1 MVLKEAMKEMWL
13 RGTKV
18 KHWRLIYKMNSNNIL
33 TPITILG
40 KCKEVKVKEMIKQ
53 GSILGAAISAM
64 TIDSLTRIIENHGG
78 SWQIGGIQI
87 HPLLFQD
94 DIFAVSKTEN
104 MQKLIN
110 KIEVFQNLK
119 RLQFHEDK
127 TKKSIINGKR
137 DETLYINGIEIKRAR
152 SHKYL
157 GKIIEEKGKIK
168 EEIKKRMEKA
178 TTQAIQTMIVIKHQE
193 MCHKRIEVGIRLLQ
207 TVIIPTLTFGA
218 ETWTKLNKGEKENMN
233 RIQTQ
238 YLTNVLGV
246 PPTTP
251 ICALLH
257 ETGLMKIEHIVNQR
271 KLEYYVDLH
280 NREDERLEVRIRKY
294 QENERMTYETEIEEL
309 IKLYKIEE
317 NLKEIGKYEGKKIIK
332 KAIEKKNKEEIDE
345 QKNKGRKTQNLE
357 RWKEDYLR
365 NLKYKDART
374 IFELRSNMIK
384 VKANYKN
391 EHAGQ
396 IKCELC
402 KEKDETTQHIF
413 ECKENGNLLKEIN
426 VKESTEETLKIN
438 NLEKIAETTRMIMER
453 RKEKIGKKVP

>member
-1 MVLKEAMKEMWL
+1 
-13 RGTKV
+13 
-18 KHWRLIYKMNSNNIL
+18 
-33 TPITILG
+33 
-40 KCKEVKVKEMIKQ
+40 
-53 GSILGAAISAM
+53 
-64 TIDSLTRIIENHGG
+64 
-78 SWQIGGIQI
+78 
-87 HPLLFQD
+87 
-94 DIFAVSKTEN
+94 
-104 MQKLIN
+104 
-110 KIEVFQNLK
+110 
-119 RLQFHEDK
+119 
-127 TKKSIINGKR
+127 
-137 DETLYINGIEIKRAR
+137 
-152 SHKYL
+152 
-157 GKIIEEKGKIK
+157 
-168 EEIKKRMEKA
+168 MEKA
-178 TTQAIQTMIVIKHQE
+178 TTQAIQNRIVIKHQE

-280 NREDERLEVRIRKY
+280 NREDERLEVRKRKY

-317 NLKEIGKYEGKKIIK
+317 NLKEIGKYEGKNIIK

-345 QKNKGRKTQNLE
+345 QKNKGRKTQNIE

>member
-1 MVLKEAMKEMWL
+1 
-13 RGTKV
+13 
-18 KHWRLIYKMNSNNIL
+18 
-33 TPITILG
+33 
-40 KCKEVKVKEMIKQ
+40 
-53 GSILGAAISAM
+53 
-64 TIDSLTRIIENHGG
+64 
-78 SWQIGGIQI
+78 
-87 HPLLFQD
+87 
-94 DIFAVSKTEN
+94 
-104 MQKLIN
+104 
-110 KIEVFQNLK
+110 
-119 RLQFHEDK
+119 
-127 TKKSIINGKR
+127 
-137 DETLYINGIEIKRAR
+137 
-152 SHKYL
+152 
-157 GKIIEEKGKIK
+157 
-168 EEIKKRMEKA
+168 
-178 TTQAIQTMIVIKHQE
+178 
-193 MCHKRIEVGIRLLQ
+193 
-207 TVIIPTLTFGA
+207 
-218 ETWTKLNKGEKENMN
+218 MN

-345 QKNKGRKTQNLE
+345 QKNKGRKTQNIE

-374 IFELRSNMIK
+374 IFELRTNMIK
-384 VKANYKN
+384 VKANFKN

-396 IKCELC
+396 IMCELC
-402 KEKDETTQHIF
+402 QEKDETTQHIF
-413 ECKENGNLLKEIN
+413 ECKENENLLKEIN
-426 VKESTEETLKIN
+426 VKENTEETLKTN
-438 NLEKIAETTRMIMER
+438 KLEKIAESTRMIMER